1 MDAATDRPARR
12 GRGIRPPRVAVLSI
26 DAVGHLNPLLA
37 VVSAL
42 SGQPWSAVVHAYGSP
57 GLGGLYRA
65 AGAGFTPLAFRTP
78 APGALPVSG
87 ARPSDLAVRSFLAP
101 QQGLEEVVRKLAEF
115 GPDVLVH
122 DVFDLRGAVAAGA
135 LGVPAATLL
144 PFAGLRAL
152 GTGFVAEHGTRG
164 PDLEAANDRLV
175 RDFGVDVLGDA
186 ACLPVLFPSR
196 RLSLVTAVQPQSPP
210 PGAPGTGGLDALER
224 ELGAALHW
232 VGPCVGEV
240 HWGADAGDGLS
251 PDVVR
256 RRRADGA
263 LTVLFSLG
271 TNITT
276 FRRRAP
282 MGGAPSGAA
291 FFASAVDLLFSALG
305 DDDRFQLLVARG
317 GADTPRAWPGNA
329 VVADVLPQRRLLA
342 GAVDV
347 FVTHHGYNS
356 TVEATLHG
364 VPMIAFPGYGD
375 QVANA
380 EFSVAR
386 GASVARWDLRSPV
399 TSCTPQALRAAVT
412 EAGSPAGP
420 AAVLPGLRRELFAPG
435 GSNRAAELIL
445 ALA

>member
-1 MDAATDRPARR
+1 MDTFIEWPTRARR
-12 GRGIRPPRVAVLSI
+12 GIGPPRVAVVSM

-37 VVSAL
+37 VTSAL
-42 SGQPWSAVVHAYGSP
+42 SGQPWGAVVQAYGSP
-57 GLGGLYRA
+57 ELGGLYRA
-65 AGAGFTPLAFRTP
+65 AGAEFTPLAFRTP
-78 APGALPVSG
+78 APGALAVSG
-87 ARPSDLAVRSFLAP
+87 VRPSDLAVRSFLAP
-101 QQGLEEVVRKLAEF
+101 QQGLEEVVRKLDRF
-115 GPDVLVH
+115 GPDVVVH
-122 DVFDLRGAVAAGA
+122 DIFDLRGAVAARA
-135 LGVPAATLL
+135 LRVPAATLL

-152 GTGFVAEHGTRG
+152 GAGFVAEHETRG

-175 RDFGVDVLGDA
+175 RDFGIDILGDA

-210 PGAPGTGGLDALER
+210 PGDLGTEGLTALER

-232 VGPCVGEV
+232 VGPCIGEV
-240 HWGADAGDGLS
+240 HWGADADGGHS
-251 PDVVR
+251 PDAPGR
-256 RRRADGA
+256 READGT

-291 FFASAVDLLFSALG
+291 FFATAVDLLFSALG
-305 DDDRFQLLVARG
+305 DDDRFRLLVARG
-317 GADTPRAWPGNA
+317 GAGTPRTWPGNA
-329 VVADVLPQRRLLA
+329 VVADVLPQRRLLT

-375 QVANA
+375 QLTNA
-380 EFSVAR
+380 AFSVAR
-386 GASVARWDLRSPV
+386 GVSVAHWDLRRPAS
-399 TSCTPQALRAAVT
+399 TCTPQALRAAVT
-412 EAGSPAGP
+412 EALSPAGP
-420 AAVLPGLRRELFAPG
+420 AAALPGLRRELFAPG
-435 GSNRAAELIL
+435 GSDRAAELIL
-445 ALA
+445 GLA

>member
-1 MDAATDRPARR
+1 M
-12 GRGIRPPRVAVLSI
+12 
-26 DAVGHLNPLLA
+26 LA
-37 VVSAL
+37 IVNAL
-42 SGQPWSAVVHAYGSP
+42 SGRPWDAVVHAYGSQD
-57 GLGGLYRA
+57 LGGLYRA
-65 AGAGFTPLAFRTP
+65 AGAEFTPLGFRTP
-78 APGALPVSG
+78 APGTLPVFG
-87 ARPSDLAVRSFLAP
+87 GRPSDLAVRSFLAP
-101 QQGLEEVVRKLAEF
+101 QQGLAEVVRNLEKF
-115 GPDVLVH
+115 GPDVVVH

-152 GTGFVAEHGTRG
+152 GAGFVAEHDTRG

-175 RDFGVDVLGDA
+175 RDFGIDILGDA

-196 RLSLVTAVQPQSPP
+196 RLSLVTAVQQQSPP
-210 PGAPGTGGLDALER
+210 PGGLGTERLDALER
-224 ELGAALHW
+224 ELGAVLHW

-240 HWGADAGDGLS
+240 HWGEAAGYGLS
-251 PDVVR
+251 PDAAR
-256 RRRADGA
+256 RRDADGT

-282 MGGAPSGAA
+282 MGGAPSGAD

-317 GADTPRAWPGNA
+317 GADALGVRPGNA
-329 VVADVLPQRRLLA
+329 VVAEVLPQRRLLA
-342 GAVDV
+342 EAVDV

-375 QVANA
+375 QVTNA

-386 GASVARWDLRSPV
+386 GVSVAHWDLRSPV
-399 TSCTPQALRAAVT
+399 TTCTPQALRAAVT
-412 EAGSPAGP
+412 EALSPTGP
-420 AAVLPGLRRELFAPG
+420 RAALPALRRELFAPG
-435 GSNRAAELIL
+435 GSDRAAELIL
-445 ALA
+445 GIV